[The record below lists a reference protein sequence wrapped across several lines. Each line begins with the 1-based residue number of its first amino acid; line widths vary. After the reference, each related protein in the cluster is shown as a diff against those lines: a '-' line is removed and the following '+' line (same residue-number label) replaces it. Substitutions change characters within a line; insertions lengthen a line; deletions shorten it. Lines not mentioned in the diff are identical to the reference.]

1 MACQLLLGVEIKVI
15 KEGSGP
21 APRPGQKVSVHY
33 ILTLEDGKKVDSSYD
48 RGREFEFTVGKGE
61 VISGWDE
68 GIQKVNLGSKVKAT
82 ISPVRSIGFQITIN
96 HSFQNK
102 IRFIVPLICPNHH
115 SFHRIK
121 LTARAHQVILFQRTQ
136 PLSLKLS
143 Y

>member
-82 ISPVRSIGFQITIN
+82 ISPVRFIGFQITIYQSTRVYSSIN
-96 HSFQNK
+96 LPYSSF
-102 IRFIVPLICPNHH
+102 F
-115 SFHRIK
+115 S
-121 LTARAHQVILFQRTQ
+121 
-136 PLSLKLS
+136 
-143 Y
+143 

>member
-82 ISPVRSIGFQITIN
+82 ISPVRFIGF
-96 HSFQNK
+96 
-102 IRFIVPLICPNHH
+102 
-115 SFHRIK
+115 
-121 LTARAHQVILFQRTQ
+121 
-136 PLSLKLS
+136 
-143 Y
+143 